1 MNKEM
6 KQEVLSS
13 ITKAEQHFDVISV
26 NLDRQSESK
35 ELDPRDFVRAKSL
48 IGIAATSAHNLRNLL
63 RSSVGIDEEEVIIEQ
78 LELIQETINNCREW
92 GLV

>member
-6 KQEVLSS
+6 KTEVLSS
-13 ITKAEQHFDVISV
+13 IDKAQQHFDVINV

-35 ELDPRDFVRAKSL
+35 EIDPRDFVLAKTL
-48 IGIAATSAHNLRNLL
+48 VGTAATSAHSLRRLL
-63 RSSVGIDEEEVIIEQ
+63 NSSVGLDEEEVIIEQ
-78 LELIQETINNCREW
+78 LELIQETISNCQEW